1 MRIVSHRSWTL
12 GYTWG
17 RASLRLICCGMRD
30 ALVDRKHELKRLL
43 LRVPASAPLRY
54 ADRVEAAGVALF
66 ECVCELDL
74 EGIVG
79 EEKARAYVTEREQ
92 STSYKI
98 RNLSYSQMQAMRNYS
113 SEIAGVSLPRAGIRV
128 SWRVLMSKARL
139 STPPGTASIL
149 NADTAEHGKIRASP
163 C

>member
-54 ADRVEAAGVALF
+54 ADHVEAAGVALF
-66 ECVCELDL
+66 ECACELDL

-98 RNLSYSQMQAMRNYS
+98 RNRSYSQMAGHEELLERDRG
-113 SEIAGVSLPRAGIRV
+113 SEPA
-128 SWRVLMSKARL
+128 
-139 STPPGTASIL
+139 PGWHSCELAC
-149 NADTAEHGKIRASP
+149 ADVEG
-163 C
+163 

>member
-54 ADRVEAAGVALF
+54 ADHVEAAGV
-66 ECVCELDL
+66 
-74 EGIVG
+74 
-79 EEKARAYVTEREQ
+79 EQ

-98 RNLSYSQMQAMRNYS
+98 RNRAYSPM
-113 SEIAGVSLPRAGIRV
+113 AGPEELLRPE
-128 SWRVLMSKARL
+128 
-139 STPPGTASIL
+139 PGRRPGPGW
-149 NADTAEHGKIRASP
+149 NVWEV
-163 C
+163 

>member
-54 ADRVEAAGVALF
+54 ADHVEAAGVALF
-66 ECVCELDL
+66 ECVWGLDL
-74 EGIVG
+74 EGVVG
-79 EEKARAYVTEREQ
+79 EEKARACVTERE
-92 STSYKI
+92 
-98 RNLSYSQMQAMRNYS
+98 A
-113 SEIAGVSLPRAGIRV
+113 
-128 SWRVLMSKARL
+128 SKSDKCGNR
-139 STPPGTASIL
+139 SF
-149 NADTAEHGKIRASP
+149 AE
-163 C
+163 